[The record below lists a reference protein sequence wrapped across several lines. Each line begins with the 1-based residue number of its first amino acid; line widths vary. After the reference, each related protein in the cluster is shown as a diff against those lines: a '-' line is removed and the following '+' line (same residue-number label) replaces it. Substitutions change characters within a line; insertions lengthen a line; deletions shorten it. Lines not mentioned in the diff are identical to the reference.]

1 MKTTKPK
8 YNPHAWFFAHVNS
21 MADYDSKYAEVIR
34 AGIVNEYSNGAT
46 DSLSDMYKNHN
57 WLYVQMK
64 KSLMNT
70 QYTELDKSRKRLIA
84 VLFSY
89 LRFNGYQATMD
100 YVKAVATS
108 AAQADSFNAIPVKK
122 LKSLYRVFGAKK
134 SKEADEWVDSVLS
147 KIATDGS
154 KKDNN

>member
-1 MKTTKPK
+1 MSTTTK

-21 MADYDSKYAEVIR
+21 MADYDKKYAEVIR

-64 KSLMNT
+64 KSLMNV
-70 QYTELDKSRKRLIA
+70 QYTELDKARKRLIA

-89 LRFNGYQATMD
+89 LRFNGYQATMQ
-100 YVKAVATS
+100 YVKAVAS
-108 AAQADSFNAIPVKK
+108 GAAQVDHFNAIPVKK
-122 LKSLYRVFGAKK
+122 LKSLYRVFGEKK
-134 SKEADEWVDSVLS
+134 SKEADAWVDDVLS
-147 KIATDGS
+147 KITTDEKEAT
-154 KKDNN
+154 NI